1 MEETFG
7 SWRNAMV
14 GLGLTVLVVGSA
26 LALAFMS

>member
-26 LALAFMS
+26 LALAFFA

>member
-26 LALAFMS
+26 LALAFLA

>member
-7 SWRNAMV
+7 SWRNAVV

-26 LALAFMS
+26 LALAFLA